1 MSNFEETLKN
11 VRIALTEND
20 AKRALTLLRP
30 FKKSLNG
37 ENSNNLIFKQTYAE
51 AYLEN
56 GQLERAY
63 PILTSC
69 CEMDPTGTAGGCD
82 KFFTVGQ
89 IIGGVDGLAVMQK
102 GIENI
107 SNIKNMTQEDTNKI
121 VSGLLSMIEIWMT
134 DLCMEP
140 NAENE
145 CEQLIVKAMEIS
157 GEASPEAWLTLGSIR
172 ISQQRF
178 SDAVEAFAQSWKY
191 FEIRKNEAGKA
202 AVLNA
207 APTHEEY
214 ADMLQPLS
222 SLAKMC
228 LEVGLYE
235 IALKVENAIKEI
247 DEDNLE
253 GYYLEG
259 FTNYLICKIEMF
271 REQNPDIELTPENIY
286 EFNSHIQEI
295 PLQLDNANITEPLH
309 EARVALSFAQRLGE
323 NVDSR
328 DEISSELL
336 SGTTALL
343 GEIGGPVS
351 DEELQQLRKGPSI
364 EGDMDEEIDIEY
376 LSDDE

>member
-1 MSNFEETLKN
+1 MSNLEETLKN

-20 AKRALTLLRP
+20 TKRALTLLRP

-69 CEMDPTGTAGGCD
+69 CEMDPTGANGGCD
-82 KFFTVGQ
+82 KFFTLGQ
-89 IIGGVDGLAVMQK
+89 IIGGVDGLGVMQK
-102 GIENI
+102 GLENI

-140 NAENE
+140 NAETE
-145 CEQLIVKAMEIS
+145 CEQLIAKAMEIS
-157 GEASPEAWLTLGSIR
+157 GETSPEAWLTLGSIR
-172 ISQQRF
+172 ISQQSF
-178 SDAVEAFAQSWKY
+178 SEAAEAFTQAWRY
-191 FEIRKNEAGKA
+191 FEIKKNEAGKT
-202 AVLNA
+202 AVQNNVPA
-207 APTHEEY
+207 HEEY

-228 LEVGLYE
+228 LEVGLYD
-235 IALKVENAIKEI
+235 IALKVENGIKEI

-271 REQNPDIELTPENIY
+271 KEQNPDIELTPESIY

-295 PLQLDNANITEPLH
+295 PLQLDNANVAEPLH
-309 EARVALSFAQRLGE
+309 EARVALSFAERLGA
-323 NVDSR
+323 NADSS
-328 DEISSELL
+328 DEISNEIL

-343 GEIGGPVS
+343 EEIGGPVS
-351 DEELQQLRKGPSI
+351 DEELQQLRKGPSL
-364 EGDMDEEIDIEY
+364 EGEMDEEIDIEY
-376 LSDDE
+376 LSEDE